1 MSDRPELAALSILL
15 HVGHLG
21 LAGIWLG
28 AMAYSLLVVQPRA
41 ARFFGSEAEHEEFL
55 LTLGAGNRRPVLAVL
70 AGLVVTGALIPV
82 TTGPTA
88 AQAALYVAEGA
99 LLGSAAAIF
108 ARVSWL
114 LWPRRA
120 FALPDEWP
128 VHRAALRRH
137 ALAMVGLVGGAFT
150 LAVVAATLPT

>member
-1 MSDRPELAALSILL
+1 MSDRPAIAALSVAL
-15 HVGHLG
+15 HVGHLS
-21 LAGIWLG
+21 LAGVWLG
-28 AMAYSLLVVQPRA
+28 AMAYSLVVVQPRA
-41 ARFFGSEAEHEEFL
+41 ARFFGSETEHEEFL

-70 AGLVVTGALIPV
+70 GGLAVTGALIPV

-88 AQAALYVAEGA
+88 TQGALYVAEGV
-99 LLGSAAAIF
+99 LLVAAAAVF

-128 VHRAALRRH
+128 AHRSALRRH